1 MTDSLLVPEHIAKER
16 AQKAQK
22 PPTQQNNGLL
32 SEAYVDA
39 DEVVL
44 DPSKIPQTA
53 LERLPTPTGWRILL
67 LPYQG
72 KKKSDGGILL
82 TSETQEKERV
92 ATVCGYVLKVG
103 PLAYKDLD
111 KFGPETEPW
120 CKEGDWVIFGR
131 YAGSRF
137 KIEGG
142 EVRLLNDDEILAKI
156 SSPDDILH
164 L

>member
-16 AQKAQK
+16 AQT
-22 PPTQQNNGLL
+22 PPPQQNNGLL
-32 SEAYVDA
+32 AEAYVDA
-39 DEVVL
+39 EDVVL
-44 DPSKIPQTA
+44 DPDKIPKSA

-72 KKKSDGGILL
+72 KKKSEGGILL
-82 TSETQEKERV
+82 TTETQEKERV

-111 KFGPETEPW
+111 KFGPDAEPW
-120 CKEGDWVIFGR
+120 CKKGDWVIFGR

-156 SSPDDILH
+156 ASPEDILH

>member
-1 MTDSLLVPEHIAKER
+1 MSEILVPSHLARE
-16 AQKAQK
+16 QKT
-22 PPTQQNNGLL
+22 PPPPKHVDNGLL

-39 DEVVL
+39 DQVVL
-44 DPSKIPQTA
+44 DPSKIPDKA
-53 LERLPTPTGWRILL
+53 LDRLPTPTGWRILI

-72 KKKSDGGILL
+72 KKKSDGGIIL

-103 PLAYKDLD
+103 PLAYKDSA
-111 KFGPETEPW
+111 KFGDQAKPW
-120 CKEGDWVIFGR
+120 CKKGDWIIFGR

-142 EVRLLNDDEILAKI
+142 EVRLLNDDEVLASI
-156 SSPDDILH
+156 NSPDDIMH

>member
-1 MTDSLLVPEHIAKER
+1 MTDSLLVPEHIAQER
-16 AQKAQK
+16 AQT
-22 PPTQQNNGLL
+22 PPQSNGLL
-32 SEAYVDA
+32 AEAYVDA
-39 DEVVL
+39 EDVVL
-44 DPSKIPQTA
+44 DPDKLPQTA
-53 LERLPTPTGWRILL
+53 LDRLPTPTGWRVLI

-82 TSETQEKERV
+82 TPETQEKERV
-92 ATVCGYVLKVG
+92 ATVCGYVLKMG
-103 PLAYKDLD
+103 PLAYRDLD
-111 KFGPETEPW
+111 KFGENAEPW
-120 CKEGDWVIFGR
+120 CEKGDWVIFGR

>member
-16 AQKAQK
+16 AQT
-22 PPTQQNNGLL
+22 PPPQQNNGLL
-32 SEAYVDA
+32 AEAYVDA
-39 DEVVL
+39 EDVVL
-44 DPSKIPQTA
+44 DPDKIPESA

-72 KKKSDGGILL
+72 KKKSEGGILL
-82 TSETQEKERV
+82 TTETQEKERV

-103 PLAYKDLD
+103 PLAYKDFD
-111 KFGPETEPW
+111 KFGPDAEPW
-120 CKEGDWVIFGR
+120 CKKGDWVIFGR

-156 SSPDDILH
+156 ASPEDILH

>member
-1 MTDSLLVPEHIAKER
+1 MTDSLLVPEHIAQER
-16 AQKAQK
+16 AQT
-22 PPTQQNNGLL
+22 PPQSNGLL
-32 SEAYVDA
+32 AEAYVDA
-39 DEVVL
+39 EDVVL
-44 DPSKIPQTA
+44 DPDKIPQTA
-53 LERLPTPTGWRILL
+53 LDKLPTPTGWRVLI

-82 TSETQEKERV
+82 TPETQEKERV
-92 ATVCGYVLKVG
+92 ATVCGYVLKIG
-103 PLAYKDLD
+103 PLAYRDLD
-111 KFGPETEPW
+111 KFGENAEPW
-120 CKEGDWVIFGR
+120 CEKGDWVIFCR

-142 EVRLLNDDEILAKI
+142 EARLLNDDEILAKI